1 MEKGFEKITF
11 KNGVI
16 KEIGENIYLVKTATK
31 ESDSSD
37 SKNFQPKEKKV
48 YRVVTFDNDY
58 IYLKVNKDQEKV
70 MQFLVDNNCLENMEE
85 ISLEDII
92 LEP

>member
-16 KEIGENIYLVKTATK
+16 KEIGENIYLVKTVTK

-70 MQFLVDNNCLENMEE
+70 MQFLVDNNCLEDIEE
-85 ISLEDII
+85 ISIEDII